1 MKNMQEFQRQAWLDE
16 VVVLGSFIEDLENG
30 RDGRRFNKA
39 QIETFRLELAD
50 IEARLRVPVAA

>member
-39 QIETFRLELAD
+39 QIETFRLEH
-50 IEARLRVPVAA
+50 